1 MLLIEGPHPT
11 SMTIGS
17 STSGSKLGTVKNTLR
32 TCSQRGGQRG
42 QDRRAQKINVITL
55 KTESIFFSRS
65 LKKKSTTPFAVILN
79 IFTAPARSHSRGV
92 ALQTLSSL
100 A

>member
-42 QDRRAQKINVITL
+42 DKTGAPEKNEKHENQKQYFASIAHGGTFIRAL
-55 KTESIFFSRS
+55 
-65 LKKKSTTPFAVILN
+65 
-79 IFTAPARSHSRGV
+79 
-92 ALQTLSSL
+92 
-100 A
+100 